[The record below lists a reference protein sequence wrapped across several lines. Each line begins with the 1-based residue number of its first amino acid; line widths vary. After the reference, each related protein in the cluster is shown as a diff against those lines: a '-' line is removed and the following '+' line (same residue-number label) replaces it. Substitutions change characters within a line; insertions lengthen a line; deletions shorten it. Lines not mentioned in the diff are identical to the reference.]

1 MCIPP
6 LLKILLLNCPGKQYN
21 NTLKYKERRKVMIEK
36 NEVVAHVIMEQT
48 ADPCAVN
55 VRDYS
60 RNGMTY
66 VIFETIF
73 QSFGVKNRNKRIY
86 DGDAV
91 MASWNAP
98 HIQELI
104 RKKSFV
110 SEYGHPLDQSMSRVT
125 QIDPARVCGRINS
138 YYRSGNLLKGEF
150 ETFDDGAC
158 GTMLTRRILQ
168 GLEPAFSVRMLAKLS
183 RTQDGTMLM
192 NQPGHLVTADC
203 VILPSHCE
211 AYRDESKA
219 MNVVH
224 KAITESA
231 GADITEEQY
240 RDMVFAINESMF
252 TDFIK
257 EESTNF
263 KLVRNVEEVI
273 GDSFN
278 LTKDLNNIIIKE
290 GSNTYYVK
298 VEDKIKHDIRNFMS
312 KF

>member
-1 MCIPP
+1 M
-6 LLKILLLNCPGKQYN
+6 
-21 NTLKYKERRKVMIEK
+21 EK

-55 VRDYS
+55 VRDYNK
-60 RNGMTY
+60 NGMLF
-66 VIFETIF
+66 VIFETVF

-110 SEYGHPLDQSMSRVT
+110 SEYGHPLDMSMSRVT

-150 ETFDDGAC
+150 ETFDDGGC

-183 RTQDGTMLM
+183 RTKDGTMLM

-211 AYRDESKA
+211 AYRDETKT
-219 MNVVH
+219 MNIVN

-231 GADITEEQY
+231 GVDITTEQY
-240 RDMVFAINESMF
+240 YDMVFAINESMF

-257 EESTNF
+257 EESKNF
-263 KLVRNVEEVI
+263 KLVQSVEEVI
-273 GDSFN
+273 GDSLQ
-278 LTKDLNNIIIKE
+278 LTKDMNNIILKE
-290 GSNTYYVK
+290 GSNTYYIK
-298 VEDKIKHDIRNFMS
+298 VEDKIKQDIRNFMS

>member
-1 MCIPP
+1 M
-6 LLKILLLNCPGKQYN
+6 
-21 NTLKYKERRKVMIEK
+21 ER

-55 VRDYS
+55 VRDFS
-60 RNGMTY
+60 KNGMTY
-66 VIFETIF
+66 VIFETVF

-98 HIQELI
+98 HIQELV

-110 SEYGHPLDQSMSRVT
+110 SEYGHPLDQSMHRVT
-125 QIDPARVCGRINS
+125 QIDPARICGRINS

-183 RTQDGTMLM
+183 RTKDGTMLM

-203 VILPSHCE
+203 VILPS
-211 AYRDESKA
+211 Y
-219 MNVVH
+219 
-224 KAITESA
+224 
-231 GADITEEQY
+231 
-240 RDMVFAINESMF
+240 
-252 TDFIK
+252 
-257 EESTNF
+257 
-263 KLVRNVEEVI
+263 
-273 GDSFN
+273 
-278 LTKDLNNIIIKE
+278 
-290 GSNTYYVK
+290 GSL
-298 VEDKIKHDIRNFMS
+298 
-312 KF
+312 

>member
-1 MCIPP
+1 M
-6 LLKILLLNCPGKQYN
+6 
-21 NTLKYKERRKVMIEK
+21 EK
-36 NEVVAHVIMEQT
+36 NEVIAHVIMEQT

-55 VRDYS
+55 VRDYHN
-60 RNGMTY
+60 NGMTY
-66 VIFETIF
+66 VIFETVF

-110 SEYGHPLDQSMSRVT
+110 SEYGHPLDQSMHRVT
-125 QIDPARVCGRINS
+125 QIDPARICGRINS

-183 RTQDGTMLM
+183 RTKDGTMLM

-203 VILPSHCE
+203 DILPSHME
-211 AYRDESKA
+211 AYRDEAKSI
-219 MNVVH
+219 NVVH

-231 GADITEEQY
+231 GADITAEQY
-240 RDMVFAINESMF
+240 QDMVFAINESMF

-257 EESTNF
+257 EESKNF
-263 KLVRNVEEVI
+263 KLVKNVEEVI
-273 GDSFN
+273 GDTFK

-290 GSNTYYVK
+290 GTDTYYVK

>member
-1 MCIPP
+1 MI
-6 LLKILLLNCPGKQYN
+6 N
-21 NTLKYKERRKVMIEK
+21 KE
-36 NEVVAHVIMEQT
+36 EVVAHVIMEQT
-48 ADPCAVN
+48 SEPCAVN
-55 VRDYS
+55 VKDYNK
-60 RNGMTY
+60 NGLLY
-66 VIFETIF
+66 VTFDTVF
-73 QSFGVKNRNKRIY
+73 QSFGVKNRNKRMY

-110 SEYGHPLDQSMSRVT
+110 SEYGHPLDQSMSRIT
-125 QIDPARVCGRINS
+125 QIDPDRICGRINS

-150 ETFDDGAC
+150 ETFDDGRM

-168 GLEPAFSVRMLAKLS
+168 GMEPAFSVRMLAKLT
-183 RTQDGTMLM
+183 RTKDGTMLM

-211 AYRDESKA
+211 AYRDESKSI
-219 MNVVH
+219 NIVN
-224 KAITESA
+224 KAICESA

-257 EESTNF
+257 EESKNF
-263 KLVRNVEEVI
+263 KLVQSVEEVI
-273 GDSFN
+273 GDSIK
-278 LTKDLNNIIIKE
+278 LTKDLNNIILTE
-290 GSNTYYVK
+290 GSNTYYIK
-298 VEDKIKHDIRNFMS
+298 TEDKIKHDIRNFMS
-312 KF
+312 RF

>member
-1 MCIPP
+1 M
-6 LLKILLLNCPGKQYN
+6 
-21 NTLKYKERRKVMIEK
+21 EK
-36 NEVVAHVIMEQT
+36 NEVIAHVIMEQT

-55 VRDYS
+55 VRDFNK
-60 RNGMTY
+60 NGMTY
-66 VIFETIF
+66 VIFETVF

-110 SEYGHPLDQSMSRVT
+110 SEYGHPLDQSMHRVT
-125 QIDPARVCGRINS
+125 QIDPARICGRINS

-168 GLEPAFSVRMLAKLS
+168 GMEPAFSVRMLAKLS
-183 RTQDGTMLM
+183 RTKDGTMLM
-192 NQPGHLVTADC
+192 NTPGHLVTADC
-203 VILPSHCE
+203 VILPSHME
-211 AYRDESKA
+211 AYRDETKNIS
-219 MNVVH
+219 VVN
-224 KAITESA
+224 KVITESA
-231 GADITEEQY
+231 GADITAEQY
-240 RDMVFAINESMF
+240 RDMVFAINEAMF

-257 EESTNF
+257 EESKNF
-263 KLVRNVEEVI
+263 KLVKNVEEVI
-273 GDSFN
+273 GDTFK

-290 GSNTYYVK
+290 GTDTYYVK

>member
-1 MCIPP
+1 M
-6 LLKILLLNCPGKQYN
+6 
-21 NTLKYKERRKVMIEK
+21 EK

-55 VRDYS
+55 VRDFNK
-60 RNGMTY
+60 NGMTY
-66 VIFETIF
+66 VIFETVF

-110 SEYGHPLDQSMSRVT
+110 SEYGHPLEQSMSRIT
-125 QIDPARVCGRINS
+125 QIDPARICGRINS

-183 RTQDGTMLM
+183 KTNDGTMLM

-211 AYRDESKA
+211 AYRDESKS
-219 MNVVH
+219 MNIVH
-224 KAITESA
+224 KAISESA
-231 GADITEEQY
+231 GMNITEEQY
-240 RDMVFAINESMF
+240 QDMVFAINESMF
-252 TDFIK
+252 VDFIK
-257 EESTNF
+257 EESKNF
-263 KLVRNVEEVI
+263 KLVKNVEEVI
-273 GDSFN
+273 GDSLQ

-290 GSNTYYVK
+290 SGNTYYVK
-298 VEDKIKHDIRNFMS
+298 VEDKIKYDIRNFMS

>member
-1 MCIPP
+1 M
-6 LLKILLLNCPGKQYN
+6 
-21 NTLKYKERRKVMIEK
+21 EK
-36 NEVVAHVIMEQT
+36 NEVIAHVIMEQT

-55 VRDYS
+55 VRDYHN
-60 RNGMTY
+60 NGMTY
-66 VIFETIF
+66 VIFETVF

-110 SEYGHPLDQSMSRVT
+110 SEYGHPLDQSMHRVT
-125 QIDPARVCGRINS
+125 QIDPARICGRINS

-183 RTQDGTMLM
+183 RTKDGTMLM

-203 VILPSHCE
+203 VILPSHME
-211 AYRDESKA
+211 AYRDEGKSI
-219 MNVVH
+219 NVVH

-231 GADITEEQY
+231 GADITAEQY
-240 RDMVFAINESMF
+240 QDMVFAINESMF
-252 TDFIK
+252 TDFVK
-257 EESTNF
+257 EESKNF
-263 KLVRNVEEVI
+263 KLVKNVEEVI
-273 GDSFN
+273 GDTFK

-290 GSNTYYVK
+290 GTDTYYVK

>member
-1 MCIPP
+1 M
-6 LLKILLLNCPGKQYN
+6 
-21 NTLKYKERRKVMIEK
+21 EK
-36 NEVVAHVIMEQT
+36 NEVIAHVIMEQT

-55 VRDYS
+55 VRDYHN
-60 RNGMTY
+60 NGMTY
-66 VIFETIF
+66 VIFETVF

-110 SEYGHPLDQSMSRVT
+110 SEYGHPLDQSMHRVT
-125 QIDPARVCGRINS
+125 QIDPARICGRINS

-168 GLEPAFSVRMLAKLS
+168 GMEPAFSVRMLAKLS
-183 RTQDGTMLM
+183 RTKDGTMLM
-192 NQPGHLVTADC
+192 NTPGHLVTADC
-203 VILPSHCE
+203 VILPSHME
-211 AYRDESKA
+211 AYRDETKNIS
-219 MNVVH
+219 VVN

-231 GADITEEQY
+231 GADITAEQY
-240 RDMVFAINESMF
+240 QDMVFAINEAMF

-257 EESTNF
+257 EESKNF
-263 KLVRNVEEVI
+263 KLVKNVEEVI
-273 GDSFN
+273 GDTFK

-290 GSNTYYVK
+290 GTDTYYVK

>member
-1 MCIPP
+1 M
-6 LLKILLLNCPGKQYN
+6 
-21 NTLKYKERRKVMIEK
+21 EK

-55 VRDYS
+55 VRDFNK
-60 RNGMTY
+60 NGMTY
-66 VIFETIF
+66 VIFETVF

-110 SEYGHPLDQSMSRVT
+110 SEYGHPLEQSMSRIT
-125 QIDPARVCGRINS
+125 QIDPARICGRINS

-183 RTQDGTMLM
+183 KTNDGTMLM

-211 AYRDESKA
+211 AYRDESKS
-219 MNVVH
+219 MNIVH
-224 KAITESA
+224 KAISESA
-231 GADITEEQY
+231 GMNITEEQY
-240 RDMVFAINESMF
+240 QDMVFAINESMF
-252 TDFIK
+252 VDFIK
-257 EESTNF
+257 EESKNF
-263 KLVRNVEEVI
+263 KLVKNVEEVI
-273 GDSFN
+273 GDSFQ

-290 GSNTYYVK
+290 SGNTYYVK
-298 VEDKIKHDIRNFMS
+298 VEDKIKYDIRNFMS

>member
-1 MCIPP
+1 M
-6 LLKILLLNCPGKQYN
+6 
-21 NTLKYKERRKVMIEK
+21 EK
-36 NEVVAHVIMEQT
+36 NEVIAHVIMEQT
-48 ADPCAVN
+48 ANPCAVN
-55 VRDYS
+55 VRDYHN
-60 RNGMTY
+60 NGMTY
-66 VIFETIF
+66 VIFETVF

-110 SEYGHPLDQSMSRVT
+110 SEYGHPLDQSMHRVT
-125 QIDPARVCGRINS
+125 QIDPARICGRINS

-183 RTQDGTMLM
+183 RTKDGTMLM

-203 VILPSHCE
+203 VILPSHME
-211 AYRDESKA
+211 AYRDEGKSI
-219 MNVVH
+219 NVVH

-231 GADITEEQY
+231 GADITAEQY
-240 RDMVFAINESMF
+240 QDMVFAINEAMF

-257 EESTNF
+257 EESKNF
-263 KLVRNVEEVI
+263 KLVKNVEEVI
-273 GDSFN
+273 GDTFK

-290 GSNTYYVK
+290 GTDTYYVK

>member
-1 MCIPP
+1 M
-6 LLKILLLNCPGKQYN
+6 
-21 NTLKYKERRKVMIEK
+21 EK
-36 NEVVAHVIMEQT
+36 NEVIAHVIMEQT
-48 ADPCAVN
+48 AEPFATN
-55 VRDYS
+55 IRDFNK
-60 RNGMTY
+60 NGLTY
-66 VIFETIF
+66 VIFETVF

-110 SEYGHPLDQSMSRVT
+110 SEYGHPLDQSMHRIT
-125 QIDPARVCGRINS
+125 QIDPDRICGRINS

-150 ETFDDGAC
+150 ETFDDGRC

-168 GLEPAFSVRMLAKLS
+168 GLEPAFSVRMLAKLT
-183 RTQDGTMLM
+183 RTKDGTMLM

-203 VILPSHCE
+203 VILPSHME
-211 AYRDESKA
+211 AYRDESVA
-219 MNVVH
+219 INVVH

-231 GADITEEQY
+231 GVDITAEQY
-240 RDMVFAINESMF
+240 QDMVFAINEAMF
-252 TDFIK
+252 TDFVK
-257 EESTNF
+257 EESKNF
-263 KLVRNVEEVI
+263 KLVKSVEDVI
-273 GDSFN
+273 GDSIQ
-278 LTKDLNNIIIKE
+278 LTKDLNNIILKE
-290 GSNTYYVK
+290 GTDTYYIK

>member
-1 MCIPP
+1 M
-6 LLKILLLNCPGKQYN
+6 
-21 NTLKYKERRKVMIEK
+21 EK

-55 VRDYS
+55 VRDFNK
-60 RNGMTY
+60 NGMTY
-66 VIFETIF
+66 VIFETVF

-110 SEYGHPLDQSMSRVT
+110 SEYGHPLEQSMSRIT
-125 QIDPARVCGRINS
+125 QIDPARICGRINS

-183 RTQDGTMLM
+183 KTNDGTMLM

-211 AYRDESKA
+211 AYRDESKS
-219 MNVVH
+219 MNIVH

-231 GADITEEQY
+231 GMNITEEQY
-240 RDMVFAINESMF
+240 KDMIFAINESMF

-257 EESTNF
+257 EESKNF
-263 KLVRNVEEVI
+263 KLVKNVEEVI
-273 GDSFN
+273 GDSFH

-290 GSNTYYVK
+290 SGNTYYVK

>member
-1 MCIPP
+1 MI
-6 LLKILLLNCPGKQYN
+6 N
-21 NTLKYKERRKVMIEK
+21 KE
-36 NEVVAHVIMEQT
+36 EVVAHVIMEQT
-48 ADPCAVN
+48 SEPCAVN
-55 VRDYS
+55 VRDYNK
-60 RNGMTY
+60 NGLLY
-66 VIFETIF
+66 VTFDTVF
-73 QSFGVKNRNKRIY
+73 QSFGVKNRNKRMY

-110 SEYGHPLDQSMSRVT
+110 SEYGHPLDQSMSRIT
-125 QIDPARVCGRINS
+125 QIDPDRICGRINS

-150 ETFDDGAC
+150 ETFDDGRM

-168 GLEPAFSVRMLAKLS
+168 GMEPAFSVRMLAKLT
-183 RTQDGTMLM
+183 RTKDGTMLM

-211 AYRDESKA
+211 AYRDESKSI
-219 MNVVH
+219 NIVN
-224 KAITESA
+224 KAICESA

-257 EESTNF
+257 EESKNF
-263 KLVRNVEEVI
+263 KLVQSVEEVI
-273 GDSFN
+273 GDSIK
-278 LTKDLNNIIIKE
+278 LTKDLNNIILTE
-290 GSNTYYVK
+290 GSNTYYIK
-298 VEDKIKHDIRNFMS
+298 TEDKIKHDIRNFMS
-312 KF
+312 RF

>member
-1 MCIPP
+1 M
-6 LLKILLLNCPGKQYN
+6 
-21 NTLKYKERRKVMIEK
+21 EK
-36 NEVVAHVIMEQT
+36 NEVIAHVIMEQT

-55 VRDYS
+55 VRDFN

-66 VIFETIF
+66 VIFETVF

-110 SEYGHPLDQSMSRVT
+110 SEYGHPLDQSMHRVT
-125 QIDPARVCGRINS
+125 QIDPARICGRINS

-168 GLEPAFSVRMLAKLS
+168 GMEPAFSVRMLAKLS
-183 RTQDGTMLM
+183 RTKDGTMLM
-192 NQPGHLVTADC
+192 NTPGHLVTADC
-203 VILPSHCE
+203 VILPSHME
-211 AYRDESKA
+211 AYRDETKNISIV
-219 MNVVH
+219 N

-231 GADITEEQY
+231 GADITAEQY

-257 EESTNF
+257 EESKNF
-263 KLVRNVEEVI
+263 KLVKNVEEVI
-273 GDSFN
+273 GDTFK

-290 GSNTYYVK
+290 GTDTYYVK

>member
-1 MCIPP
+1 M
-6 LLKILLLNCPGKQYN
+6 
-21 NTLKYKERRKVMIEK
+21 EK
-36 NEVVAHVIMEQT
+36 NEVIAHVIMEQT

-55 VRDYS
+55 VRDFN

-66 VIFETIF
+66 VIFETVF

-110 SEYGHPLDQSMSRVT
+110 SEYGHPLDQSMHRVT
-125 QIDPARVCGRINS
+125 QIDPARICGRINS

-168 GLEPAFSVRMLAKLS
+168 GMEPAFSVRMLAKLS
-183 RTQDGTMLM
+183 RTKDGTMLM
-192 NQPGHLVTADC
+192 NTPGHLVTADC
-203 VILPSHCE
+203 VILPSHME
-211 AYRDESKA
+211 AYRDETKNIS
-219 MNVVH
+219 VVN

-231 GADITEEQY
+231 GADITAEQY
-240 RDMVFAINESMF
+240 QDMVFAINEAMF

-257 EESTNF
+257 EESKNF
-263 KLVRNVEEVI
+263 KLVKNVEEVI
-273 GDSFN
+273 GDTFK

-290 GSNTYYVK
+290 GTDTYYVK

>member
-1 MCIPP
+1 M
-6 LLKILLLNCPGKQYN
+6 
-21 NTLKYKERRKVMIEK
+21 EK
-36 NEVVAHVIMEQT
+36 NEVIAHVIMEQT
-48 ADPCAVN
+48 AEPFAAN
-55 VRDYS
+55 IRDFS
-60 RNGMTY
+60 KNGLTY
-66 VIFETIF
+66 VIFETVF

-110 SEYGHPLDQSMSRVT
+110 SEYGHPLDQSMHRIT
-125 QIDPARVCGRINS
+125 QIDPDRICGRINS

-150 ETFDDGAC
+150 ETFDDGRC

-168 GLEPAFSVRMLAKLS
+168 GLEPAFSVRMLAKLT
-183 RTQDGTMLM
+183 RTKDGTMLM

-203 VILPSHCE
+203 VILPSHME

-219 MNVVH
+219 INVVH

-231 GADITEEQY
+231 GANITEEQY
-240 RDMVFAINESMF
+240 QDMVFAINESMF
-252 TDFIK
+252 TDFVK
-257 EESTNF
+257 EESKNF
-263 KLVRNVEEVI
+263 KLVKSVEEVI
-273 GDSFN
+273 GDSIQ
-278 LTKDLNNIIIKE
+278 LTKDLNNIILKE
-290 GSNTYYVK
+290 GTDTYYIK

>member
-1 MCIPP
+1 M
-6 LLKILLLNCPGKQYN
+6 
-21 NTLKYKERRKVMIEK
+21 EK

-55 VRDYS
+55 VRDFNK
-60 RNGMTY
+60 NGMTY
-66 VIFETIF
+66 VIFETVF

-91 MASWNAP
+91 MASWGAP

-110 SEYGHPLDQSMSRVT
+110 SEYGHPLEQSMSRIT
-125 QIDPARVCGRINS
+125 QIDPARICGRINS

-183 RTQDGTMLM
+183 KTNDGTMLM

-211 AYRDESKA
+211 AYRDESKS
-219 MNVVH
+219 MNIVH
-224 KAITESA
+224 KAISESV
-231 GADITEEQY
+231 GMNITEEQY
-240 RDMVFAINESMF
+240 QDMVFAINESMF
-252 TDFIK
+252 VDFIK
-257 EESTNF
+257 EESKNF
-263 KLVRNVEEVI
+263 KLVKNVEEVI
-273 GDSFN
+273 GDSFQ

-290 GSNTYYVK
+290 SGNTYYVK
-298 VEDKIKHDIRNFMS
+298 VEDKIKYDIRNFMS

>member
-1 MCIPP
+1 M
-6 LLKILLLNCPGKQYN
+6 
-21 NTLKYKERRKVMIEK
+21 ER

-55 VRDYS
+55 VRDFS
-60 RNGMTY
+60 KNGMTY
-66 VIFETIF
+66 VIFETVF

-98 HIQELI
+98 HIQELV

-110 SEYGHPLDQSMSRVT
+110 SEYGHPLDQSMHRVT
-125 QIDPARVCGRINS
+125 QIDPARICGRINS

-183 RTQDGTMLM
+183 RTKDGTMLM

-203 VILPSHCE
+203 VILPSHME
-211 AYRDESKA
+211 AYRDEAKP

-231 GADITEEQY
+231 GMDITVEQY
-240 RDMVFAINESMF
+240 QDMVFAINESMF
-252 TDFIK
+252 TDFVK
-257 EESTNF
+257 EESKNF
-263 KLVRNVEEVI
+263 KLVKSVEEVI
-273 GDSFN
+273 GDSFK

-290 GSNTYYVK
+290 GTDTYYVK

>member
-1 MCIPP
+1 MI
-6 LLKILLLNCPGKQYN
+6 N
-21 NTLKYKERRKVMIEK
+21 KE
-36 NEVVAHVIMEQT
+36 EVVAHVIMEQT
-48 ADPCAVN
+48 SEPCAVN
-55 VRDYS
+55 VRDYNK
-60 RNGMTY
+60 NGLLY
-66 VIFETIF
+66 VTFDTVF
-73 QSFGVKNRNKRIY
+73 QSFGVKNRNKRMY

-110 SEYGHPLDQSMSRVT
+110 SEYGHPLDQSMSRIT
-125 QIDPARVCGRINS
+125 QIDPDRICGRINS

-150 ETFDDGAC
+150 ETFDDGRM

-168 GLEPAFSVRMLAKLS
+168 GMEPAFSVRMLAKLT
-183 RTQDGTMLM
+183 RTKDGTMLM

-211 AYRDESKA
+211 AYRDESKSI
-219 MNVVH
+219 NIVN
-224 KAITESA
+224 KAICESA

-257 EESTNF
+257 EESKNF
-263 KLVRNVEEVI
+263 KLVQSVEEVI
-273 GDSFN
+273 GDSIK
-278 LTKDLNNIIIKE
+278 LTKDLNNIILTE
-290 GSNTYYVK
+290 GSNTYYIK
-298 VEDKIKHDIRNFMS
+298 TEDKIKH
-312 KF
+312 

>member
-1 MCIPP
+1 M
-6 LLKILLLNCPGKQYN
+6 
-21 NTLKYKERRKVMIEK
+21 EK
-36 NEVVAHVIMEQT
+36 NEVIAHVIMEQT

-55 VRDYS
+55 VRDFN

-66 VIFETIF
+66 VIFETVF

-110 SEYGHPLDQSMSRVT
+110 SEYGHPLDQSIHRVT
-125 QIDPARVCGRINS
+125 QIDPARICGRINS

-168 GLEPAFSVRMLAKLS
+168 GMEPAFSVRMLAKLS
-183 RTQDGTMLM
+183 RTKDGTMLM
-192 NQPGHLVTADC
+192 NTPGHLVTADC
-203 VILPSHCE
+203 VILPSHME
-211 AYRDESKA
+211 AYRDETKNIS
-219 MNVVH
+219 VVN

-231 GADITEEQY
+231 GADITAEQY
-240 RDMVFAINESMF
+240 QDMVFAINEAMF

-257 EESTNF
+257 EESKNF
-263 KLVRNVEEVI
+263 KLVKNVEEVI
-273 GDSFN
+273 GDTFK

-290 GSNTYYVK
+290 GTDTYYVK

>member
-1 MCIPP
+1 MI
-6 LLKILLLNCPGKQYN
+6 N
-21 NTLKYKERRKVMIEK
+21 KE
-36 NEVVAHVIMEQT
+36 EVVAHVIMEQT
-48 ADPCAVN
+48 SEPCAVN
-55 VRDYS
+55 VRDYN
-60 RNGMTY
+60 RNGLLY
-66 VIFETIF
+66 VTFDTVF
-73 QSFGVKNRNKRIY
+73 QSFGVKNRNKRMY

-110 SEYGHPLDQSMSRVT
+110 SEYGHPLDQSMSRIT
-125 QIDPARVCGRINS
+125 QIDPDRICGRINS

-150 ETFDDGAC
+150 ETFDDGRM

-168 GLEPAFSVRMLAKLS
+168 GMEPAFSVRMLAKLT
-183 RTQDGTMLM
+183 RTKDGTMLM

-211 AYRDESKA
+211 AYRDESKSI
-219 MNVVH
+219 NIVN
-224 KAITESA
+224 KAICESA

-257 EESTNF
+257 EESKNF
-263 KLVRNVEEVI
+263 KLVQSVEEVI
-273 GDSFN
+273 GDSIK
-278 LTKDLNNIIIKE
+278 LTKDLNNIILTE
-290 GSNTYYVK
+290 GSNTYYIK
-298 VEDKIKHDIRNFMS
+298 TEDKIKHDIRNFMS
-312 KF
+312 RF

>member
-1 MCIPP
+1 M
-6 LLKILLLNCPGKQYN
+6 
-21 NTLKYKERRKVMIEK
+21 EK
-36 NEVVAHVIMEQT
+36 NEVIAHVIMEQT

-55 VRDYS
+55 IRDYNK
-60 RNGMTY
+60 NGMTY
-66 VIFETIF
+66 VIFETVY

-110 SEYGHPLDQSMSRVT
+110 SEYGHPLDTSMSRVT
-125 QIDPARVCGRINS
+125 QIDPARICGRINS

-183 RTQDGTMLM
+183 RTKDGTMLM

-203 VILPSHCE
+203 VILPSHME

-219 MNVVH
+219 INVVN

-231 GADITEEQY
+231 GSDITEEQY
-240 RDMVFAINESMF
+240 YDMVFAVNESMF

-257 EESTNF
+257 EESKNF
-263 KLVRNVEEVI
+263 KLVKSVEEVI
-273 GDSFN
+273 GDSFS

-290 GSNTYYVK
+290 GTDTYYVK

>member
-1 MCIPP
+1 M
-6 LLKILLLNCPGKQYN
+6 
-21 NTLKYKERRKVMIEK
+21 EK
-36 NEVVAHVIMEQT
+36 NEVIAHVIMEQT

-55 VRDYS
+55 VRDFN

-66 VIFETIF
+66 VIFETVF

-110 SEYGHPLDQSMSRVT
+110 SEYGHPLDQSMHRVT
-125 QIDPARVCGRINS
+125 QIDPARICGRINS

-168 GLEPAFSVRMLAKLS
+168 GMEPAFSVRMLAKLS
-183 RTQDGTMLM
+183 RTKDGTMLM
-192 NQPGHLVTADC
+192 NTPGHLVTADC
-203 VILPSHCE
+203 VILPSHME
-211 AYRDESKA
+211 AYRDETKNIS
-219 MNVVH
+219 VVN

-231 GADITEEQY
+231 GADITAEQY
-240 RDMVFAINESMF
+240 RDMVFAINEAMF

-257 EESTNF
+257 EESKNF
-263 KLVRNVEEVI
+263 KLVKNVEEVI
-273 GDSFN
+273 GDTFK

-290 GSNTYYVK
+290 GTDTYYVK

>member
-1 MCIPP
+1 M
-6 LLKILLLNCPGKQYN
+6 
-21 NTLKYKERRKVMIEK
+21 ER

-55 VRDYS
+55 VRDFS
-60 RNGMTY
+60 KNGMTY
-66 VIFETIF
+66 VIFETVF

-98 HIQELI
+98 HIQELV

-110 SEYGHPLDQSMSRVT
+110 SEYGHPLDQSMHRVT
-125 QIDPARVCGRINS
+125 QIDPARICGRINS

-183 RTQDGTMLM
+183 RTKDGTMLM

-203 VILPSHCE
+203 VILPSHME
-211 AYRDESKA
+211 AYRDEAKP

-231 GADITEEQY
+231 GMDITAEQY
-240 RDMVFAINESMF
+240 QDMVFAINESMF
-252 TDFIK
+252 TDFVK
-257 EESTNF
+257 EESKNF
-263 KLVRNVEEVI
+263 KLVKSVEEVI
-273 GDSFN
+273 GDSFK

-290 GSNTYYVK
+290 GTDIYYVK

>member
-1 MCIPP
+1 M
-6 LLKILLLNCPGKQYN
+6 
-21 NTLKYKERRKVMIEK
+21 EK
-36 NEVVAHVIMEQT
+36 NEVIAHVIMEQT

-55 VRDYS
+55 VRDFS
-60 RNGMTY
+60 KNGMTY
-66 VIFETIF
+66 VIFETVF

-110 SEYGHPLDQSMSRVT
+110 SEYGHPLDQSMHRVT
-125 QIDPARVCGRINS
+125 QIDPARICGRINS

-183 RTQDGTMLM
+183 RTKDGTMLM

-203 VILPSHCE
+203 VILPSHME
-211 AYRDESKA
+211 AYRDETKS

-224 KAITESA
+224 KAIAESA
-231 GADITEEQY
+231 GVDITEEQY
-240 RDMVFAINESMF
+240 YDMVFAINESMF

-257 EESTNF
+257 EESKNF
-263 KLVRNVEEVI
+263 KLVKSVEEVI
-273 GDSFN
+273 GDSFT

-290 GSNTYYVK
+290 GTDTYYVK

>member
-1 MCIPP
+1 M
-6 LLKILLLNCPGKQYN
+6 
-21 NTLKYKERRKVMIEK
+21 EK

-55 VRDYS
+55 VRDFNK
-60 RNGMTY
+60 NGMTY
-66 VIFETIF
+66 VIFETVF

-110 SEYGHPLDQSMSRVT
+110 SEYGHPLEQSMSRIT
-125 QIDPARVCGRINS
+125 QIDPARICGRINS
-138 YYRSGNLLKGEF
+138 YYRAGNLLKGEF

-183 RTQDGTMLM
+183 KTNDGTMLM

-211 AYRDESKA
+211 AYRDESKS

-231 GADITEEQY
+231 GMNITEEQY
-240 RDMVFAINESMF
+240 HDMVFAINESMF

-263 KLVRNVEEVI
+263 KLVRDVEEVI

-290 GSNTYYVK
+290 GTNTYYVK
-298 VEDKIKHDIRNFMS
+298 VEDKIKHDIRNFLR

>member
-1 MCIPP
+1 M
-6 LLKILLLNCPGKQYN
+6 
-21 NTLKYKERRKVMIEK
+21 EK

-55 VRDYS
+55 VRDFNK
-60 RNGMTY
+60 NGMTY
-66 VIFETIF
+66 VIFETVF

-110 SEYGHPLDQSMSRVT
+110 SEYGHPLEQSMSRIT
-125 QIDPARVCGRINS
+125 QIDPARICGRINS

-183 RTQDGTMLM
+183 KTNDGTMLM

-211 AYRDESKA
+211 AYRDESKS
-219 MNVVH
+219 MNIVH
-224 KAITESA
+224 KAISESA
-231 GADITEEQY
+231 GMNITEEQY
-240 RDMVFAINESMF
+240 QDMVFAINESMF
-252 TDFIK
+252 IDFIK
-257 EESTNF
+257 EESKNF
-263 KLVRNVEEVI
+263 KLVKNVEEVI
-273 GDSFN
+273 GDSLQ

-290 GSNTYYVK
+290 SSNTYYVK
-298 VEDKIKHDIRNFMS
+298 VEDKIKYDIRNFMS

>member
-1 MCIPP
+1 
-6 LLKILLLNCPGKQYN
+6 
-21 NTLKYKERRKVMIEK
+21 MINK

-48 ADPCAVN
+48 APPCAIN

-60 RNGMTY
+60 HNGLLY

-73 QSFGVKNRNKRIY
+73 QSFGGKNRNRRIY

-91 MASWNAP
+91 MASWHAP
-98 HIQELI
+98 HILELI

-110 SEYGHPLDQSMSRVT
+110 SEYGHPLDSSMSRVT
-125 QIDPARVCGRINS
+125 QIDPTRICGRINS

-183 RTQDGTMLM
+183 RDKDGTMLM
-192 NQPGHLVTADC
+192 NHPGHLVTADC

-224 KAITESA
+224 KVIESA
-231 GADITEEQY
+231 GVDITEEQY

-252 TDFIK
+252 NYLIK
-257 EESTNF
+257 EESENF
-263 KLVRNVEEVI
+263 KLVKNVEEVI
-273 GDSFN
+273 GDSLQ
-278 LTKDLNNIIIKE
+278 LTKDLNHIILKE
-290 GSNTYYVK
+290 NSNTYYIK

>member
-1 MCIPP
+1 M
-6 LLKILLLNCPGKQYN
+6 
-21 NTLKYKERRKVMIEK
+21 ER

-55 VRDYS
+55 VRDFS
-60 RNGMTY
+60 KNGMTY
-66 VIFETIF
+66 VIFETVF
-73 QSFGVKNRNKRIY
+73 QSFGIKNRNKRIY

-98 HIQELI
+98 HIQELV

-110 SEYGHPLDQSMSRVT
+110 SEYGHPLDQSMHRVT
-125 QIDPARVCGRINS
+125 QIDPARICGRINS

-183 RTQDGTMLM
+183 RTKDGTMLM

-203 VILPSHCE
+203 VILPSHME
-211 AYRDESKA
+211 AYRDESKP
-219 MNVVH
+219 MNVIN

-231 GADITEEQY
+231 GMDITAEQY
-240 RDMVFAINESMF
+240 QDMVFAINESMF
-252 TDFIK
+252 TDFVK
-257 EESTNF
+257 EESKNF
-263 KLVRNVEEVI
+263 KLVKSVEEVI
-273 GDSFN
+273 GDSFK
-278 LTKDLNNIIIKE
+278 LTKDLNNIILKE
-290 GSNTYYVK
+290 GTDTYYIK